1 MNNIV
6 ENAQAQIDP
15 SVLLQLL
22 SAIQPP
28 QPIAGG
34 VGGPQR
40 APNPVAPPPT
50 AAPVRPQ
57 APTAGPVTPP
67 NFMEVGGRRF
77 EYPAVRKT
85 TAPIKKPTTA
95 KKKSMT
101 GEEKLFKFNAYIDA
115 KAKNPHHAQR
125 GRAQAALIL
134 AKEGV
139 DQNLLTKWIATGSEM
154 NLPKHQPSG
163 YADTE
168 GRQSRMAA
176 KKKKL
181 EIMLKPDKDGN
192 LSDDQFQAVKQDLID
207 AGMEEKDITTG
218 KGAAF
223 WTFGMGEKGGR
234 WRLTP
239 KAKAKYTEMI
249 MQEGSSGGGRTTTT
263 PPSPTAPQG
272 SFSEGEMMKMM
283 IHIPK

>member
-34 VGGPQR
+34 AGGPQGT
-40 APNPVAPPPT
+40 PNPMASPPA

-57 APTAGPVTPP
+57 APVAGPVTPP
-67 NFMEVGGRRF
+67 NFMEAGGKRF

-85 TAPIKKPTTA
+85 TAPVKKTTTT

-101 GEEKLFKFNAYIDA
+101 GDEALFEMNAIVEGARLSPEAKMQLRAKGSAKLVKM
-115 KAKNPHHAQR
+115 
-125 GRAQAALIL
+125 
-134 AKEGV
+134 GV
-139 DQNLLTKWIATGSEM
+139 DRDTLMKWIATGSEM
-154 NLPKHQPSG
+154 NLPKNQPSG

-223 WTFGMGEKGGR
+223 WTLGMGEKSGK

-249 MQEGSSGGGRTTTT
+249 MQEGSSGGGGTAT

-272 SFSEGEMMKMM
+272 SFSEDEMMKMM
-283 IHIPK
+283 NALK

>member
-15 SVLLQLL
+15 SVILQLL

-28 QPIAGG
+28 QYTAGG

-40 APNPVAPPPT
+40 APNPMASPPT

-57 APTAGPVTPP
+57 APVAGPVTPP
-67 NFMEVGGRRF
+67 NFMEAGGKRF

-85 TAPIKKPTTA
+85 ATTPQATPQPVDGAQKMVEVGNYLESRKLKP
-95 KKKSMT
+95 
-101 GEEKLFKFNAYIDA
+101 EERMRLRA
-115 KAKNPHHAQR
+115 KASSK
-125 GRAQAALIL
+125 LINM
-134 AKEGV
+134 GV
-139 DQNLLTKWIATGSEM
+139 DKDTLMRWVSKGNDM
-154 NLPKHQPSG
+154 NLPQYLPSG
-163 YADTE
+163 YTDTE
-168 GRQSRMAA
+168 GRQLRMSA

-223 WTFGMGEKGGR
+223 WTLGMGEKSGK

-249 MQEGSSGGGRTTTT
+249 MQEGSSGGGGTAT

-272 SFSEGEMMKMM
+272 SFSEDEMMKMM
-283 IHIPK
+283 NALK

>member
-28 QPIAGG
+28 QPIVGG
-34 VGGPQR
+34 AGGPQR
-40 APNPVAPPPT
+40 APNPMASPPA

-57 APTAGPVTPP
+57 APVAGPVTPP
-67 NFMEVGGRRF
+67 NFMEAGGKRF

-85 TAPIKKPTTA
+85 TAPVKRTTTT

-101 GEEKLFKFNAYIDA
+101 GDEALFEMNAIVEGARLSPEAKMQLRAKGSAKLVKM
-115 KAKNPHHAQR
+115 
-125 GRAQAALIL
+125 
-134 AKEGV
+134 GV
-139 DQNLLTKWIATGSEM
+139 DRDTLMKWIATGSEM
-154 NLPKHQPSG
+154 NLPKNQPSG

-168 GRQSRMAA
+168 GRQLRMSA

-181 EIMLKPDKDGN
+181 EIMLKPDRDGN
-192 LSDDQFQAVKQDLID
+192 LSDDQFQAVKQDLMD
-207 AGMEEKDITTG
+207 VGMREEDITTG
-218 KGAAF
+218 KGLSF
-223 WTFGMGEKGGR
+223 FGIGKRGGK

-239 KAKAKYTEMI
+239 EAKAKYTEMI
-249 MQEGSSGGGRTTTT
+249 MQEGSPRGGGTTT
-263 PPSPTAPQG
+263 PSSPTAPQG
-272 SFSEGEMMKMM
+272 SFSEDEMMKMM
-283 IHIPK
+283 NALK